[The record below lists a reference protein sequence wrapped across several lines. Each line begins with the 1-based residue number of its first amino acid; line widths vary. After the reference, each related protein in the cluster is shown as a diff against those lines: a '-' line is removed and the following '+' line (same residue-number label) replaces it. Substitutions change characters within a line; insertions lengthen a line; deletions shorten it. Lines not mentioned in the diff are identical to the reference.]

1 MIVVGVMA
9 KDKNGNNDFVAKIVY
24 FKCTVTV
31 NKCLI

>member
-9 KDKNGNNDFVAKIVY
+9 IDKNGNNDFVAKIVI
-24 FKCTVTV
+24 KCTVTV